1 MDLSEMKNLR
11 IVESILSVVIFVKL
25 IYFMQLIDK
34 IAPLVDTILVIMKE
48 MMSFMII
55 LLIIILSLAN
65 CYFLL
70 AQNQV
75 DIQILRDKEEE
86 LEIPDYSTYEGAIG
100 HVYLLLLNYFK
111 GFELEKP

>member
-1 MDLSEMKNLR
+1 MDLSGMKNLR
-11 IVESILSVVIFVKL
+11 IVESILSVVIFAKL

-75 DIQILRDKEEE
+75 DIQILRDKEE

-100 HVYLLLLNYFK
+100 HVYLLLLNYFE